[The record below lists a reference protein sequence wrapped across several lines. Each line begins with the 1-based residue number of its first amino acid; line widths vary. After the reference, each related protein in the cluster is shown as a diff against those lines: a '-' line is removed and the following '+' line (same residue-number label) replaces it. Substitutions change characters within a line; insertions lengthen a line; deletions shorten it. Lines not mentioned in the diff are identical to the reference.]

1 MDGSMINYLPTPTE
15 EEEFSLLM
23 SLALDELLDEQE
35 QEAFERYLARYS
47 QLATQW
53 QDWQALHRH
62 ITALPHAMPAPD
74 FVGRFEVQLAQQE
87 RRRRL
92 RQGFWIGFVT
102 LLLWLGMVGGVLV
115 VGAYLFVNQS
125 ALLASVVQNLTY
137 FWAGMAAWL
146 DSLATAAN
154 AFAATPQ
161 ALGLGIGYLV
171 LTLAMLSGWVV
182 YLRRSTQLFEAPA
195 EATAPFSVA

>member
-1 MDGSMINYLPTPTE
+1 MIKSLPTPTE

-35 QEAFERYLARYS
+35 QATFERYLVRYT

-62 ITALPHAMPAPD
+62 MTAVPHAMPAPN

-92 RQGFWIGFVT
+92 RQGLWIGFVT
-102 LLLWLGMVGGVLV
+102 LMLWIGMVAGVLV

-125 ALLASVVQNLTY
+125 ALLANIVQNLIY
-137 FWAGMAAWL
+137 FWAGLAAWL
-146 DSLATAAN
+146 NSLATTAN

-161 ALGLGIGYLV
+161 AVGFGIGYLA
-171 LTLAMLSGWVV
+171 LTLTMLSGWVV
-182 YLRRSTQLFEAPA
+182 YLRRSTQLVEIPA
-195 EATAPFSVA
+195 EVTVPFSAA